1 MKIGSERHSL
11 QPLLK
16 GEEILFEICNV
27 FKADQRR
34 LKPAATGD
42 SFLNWKFEDSSR
54 GHPTMYKSECSILIC
69 QVLCKKA

>member
-16 GEEILFEICNV
+16 GEE
-27 FKADQRR
+27 KQQRR
-34 LKPAATGD
+34 LKPAATGKL
-42 SFLNWKFEDSSR
+42 FLKWEFEDSSR